1 MRPVV
6 PPKPV
11 QVERDGAWCLGQ
23 LEAWRRD
30 DDGWRAYVR
39 YTAGVG
45 LRHLE
50 WVATE
55 SVKPVTGA
63 SALPSRSPP

>member
-1 MRPVV
+1 MRRN

-11 QVERDGAWCLGQ
+11 QVRRDGTWYPGW

-30 DDGWRAYVR
+30 GGDWRAYVR

-45 LRHLE
+45 LQHLT
-50 WVATE
+50 WV
-55 SVKPVTGA
+55 GA
-63 SALPSRSPP
+63 SDVRLSRT